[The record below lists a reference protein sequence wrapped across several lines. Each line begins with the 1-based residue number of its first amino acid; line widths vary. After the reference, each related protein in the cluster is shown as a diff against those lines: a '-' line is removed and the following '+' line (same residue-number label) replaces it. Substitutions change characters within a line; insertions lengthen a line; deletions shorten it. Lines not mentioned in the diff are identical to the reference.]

1 MPNYPSI
8 RLICCFLFLRTFSG
22 VYEPIIKIKCYIKKI
37 TYFLSKINAK
47 TLFNLKERTERKM
60 LNYHIV
66 SSKKSIKPC
75 AVLWKYKKKL
85 IFDASNSK
93 VCIQML
99 RLSKPKGHRKE
110 RCLKLKVMI
119 PFNLHYLHFIS
130 SCQS

>member
-8 RLICCFLFLRTFSG
+8 RLICCFLFLRTFSW

-37 TYFLSKINAK
+37 TYFISKINAK

-75 AVLWKYKKKL
+75 AVL
-85 IFDASNSK
+85 
-93 VCIQML
+93 
-99 RLSKPKGHRKE
+99 
-110 RCLKLKVMI
+110 
-119 PFNLHYLHFIS
+119 
-130 SCQS
+130 